1 LKKVSEIALFD
12 LFYRPA
18 GVSLDF
24 HSPLQNTE
32 IVVKYQRVRVAKM
45 LFHFGWRVKT

>member
-24 HSPLQNTE
+24 HSPLQNSRE
-32 IVVKYQRVRVAKM
+32 ISACARSENVVPFWMAS
-45 LFHFGWRVKT
+45 